1 MKLRCPDPEDI
12 TNGAVEYNGNYL
24 GDSTVYSCNAGYEL
38 VVSETNVVIG
48 QSKRASCTQIDDDH
62 ALFKPESVSF
72 ICRRKSVLYKGTPQV
87 ACCFFSKHQKPR
99 LHEHQVPNPDSNLD
113 HNPHGRGAWSES
125 GFESSLLPCKCNQ
138 SGSGSGSES
147 RLMNVKIIRP

>member
-1 MKLRCPDPEDI
+1 MGTTSEILRCTPAMQD
-12 TNGAVEYNGNYL
+12 TNSSLARLMLLSVRVSVRAARKL
-24 GDSTVYSCNAGYEL
+24 MTTTPYSNQSQYHLYVDVSQSYTKEHPKWL
-38 VVSETNVVIG
+38 VV
-48 QSKRASCTQIDDDH
+48 
-62 ALFKPESVSF
+62 
-72 ICRRKSVLYKGTPQV
+72 
-87 ACCFFSKHQKPR
+87 FFSKHQKPR

-125 GFESSLLPCKCNQ
+125 GFESSLLPCKRNQ